1 MLPTQRRLGLNWSLK
16 SDTFTFEIATE
27 AKPFTRRGVLSTV
40 NSIFDPL
47 GFVAPVT
54 IQGKSIMRELNN
66 QNDDWDTPL
75 PKEMEEKWIRK
86 SSHPNQWKYVHT
98 AENHA
103 DIATRS
109 VTAAHLQD
117 TSWLYGPKFLLN
129 NPQTLHEENTHEL
142 VNPSSDAEVRPEVS
156 TLNTTLMSKSLGA
169 QRFSKFST
177 WKSSTRTIARLL
189 HISRQFHT
197 GSTTQT
203 SSCKGWHY
211 CSNAPTVEELLCAEK
226 IIIKAVQQETYAQE
240 YKSLETGNKL
250 SRKSPLKGLD
260 PFIDVDGL
268 LRVGGRLTEAEIE
281 LDVRTPLIIPGKHHN
296 TSGQTSP
303 RESATPGTTLYRWC
317 CASCWLLGSGWQEA
331 SLQCHSWM
339 FNMQKTQKSASDSKN
354 GWSSSRSCI
363 HWSSIYK
370 CRIRCFRSMARDGT
384 KNQRWSC
391 TKQKVGSNVHLSEC
405 KSCTH
410 WAYWII
416 RYI

>member
-1 MLPTQRRLGLNWSLK
+1 MLGYIHN
-16 SDTFTFEIATE
+16 E
-27 AKPFTRRGVLSTV
+27 TRRFYVYVSNRVL
-40 NSIFDPL
+40 
-47 GFVAPVT
+47 
-54 IQGKSIMRELNN
+54 R
-66 QNDDWDTPL
+66 
-75 PKEMEEKWIRK
+75 IRK

-98 AENHA
+98 AENPA

-226 IIIKAVQQETYAQE
+226 IIIKAVQQVTYNNM
-240 YKSLETGNKL
+240 ETGNKL

-260 PFIDVDGL
+260 PFVDGL
-268 LRVGGRLTEAEIE
+268 L
-281 LDVRTPLIIPGKHHN
+281 
-296 TSGQTSP
+296 
-303 RESATPGTTLYRWC
+303 
-317 CASCWLLGSGWQEA
+317 
-331 SLQCHSWM
+331 
-339 FNMQKTQKSASDSKN
+339 
-354 GWSSSRSCI
+354 
-363 HWSSIYK
+363 
-370 CRIRCFRSMARDGT
+370 
-384 KNQRWSC
+384 
-391 TKQKVGSNVHLSEC
+391 
-405 KSCTH
+405 
-410 WAYWII
+410 
-416 RYI
+416 